1 MCIRHAYFVKHRP
14 ARWSCCKN
22 ESQKG
27 GAGPWTRRAQAR
39 SSARLFCLGN
49 FFFLPT
55 SSLLLPSINPT
66 ARSPHGACPNP
77 LPPETIQHQK
87 KNLLIRRHLLV
98 SALAQRDPQAPDAS
112 VESAKARI
120 FSPRLRSKS
129 QGLSAHRL
137 AAAFVRKPPFPF
149 LFFGSEPDNI
159 FLDRKK
165 RKHSTMLCLKITT
178 LRAAPTISKP
188 LISVSFQSLAA
199 AFGFLVQG
207 CVCTLII
214 PKQPASYFP
223 YFTFE
228 MQFGFYCIYSQL
240 VGSDYFTL
248 FS

>member
-22 ESQKG
+22 ESQKEG
-27 GAGPWTRRAQAR
+27 SWDMDTESPGSIQCET
-39 SSARLFCLGN
+39 
-49 FFFLPT
+49 FL
-55 SSLLLPSINPT
+55 SRKLLLPPYFFPASSIHKPYSKKPPRSMSQSPPARNYPT
-66 ARSPHGACPNP
+66 P
-77 LPPETIQHQK
+77 K

-112 VESAKARI
+112 VGVSQGSDIFAKAALQKSGPVCTHTSSSLCPRAAVSVSI
-120 FSPRLRSKS
+120 FRVSPS
-129 QGLSAHRL
+129 
-137 AAAFVRKPPFPF
+137 
-149 LFFGSEPDNI
+149 NI
-159 FLDRKK
+159 FLDRRK
-165 RKHSTMLCLKITT
+165 RKHPTMFCLKITT
-178 LRAAPTISKP
+178 LRLAPTVSKP
-188 LISVSFQSLAA
+188 LSVSFQSLAA
-199 AFGFLVQG
+199 AFRFLTQG

-228 MQFGFYCIYSQL
+228 MQFAFYCIYSQL